1 MELTGKEQKY
11 SFLSHLEEFPN
22 VVVVRAFTKL
32 YAIPGVRLGYLVC
45 EQTLAEKDQIAAAG
59 VESFGIR
66 PKGRSRCNQRAGICC
81 TRCGLYT
88 DAKAV
93 FA

>member
-45 EQTLAEKDQIAAAG
+45 EQTLAEKIRLHCR
-59 VESFGIR
+59 SGIFR
-66 PKGRSRCNQRAGICC
+66 YSPKGQEPLQSKSRDMLHALC
-81 TRCGLYT
+81 LYT

>member
-45 EQTLAEKDQIAAAG
+45 EQTLQLPEWNLSVFA
-59 VESFGIR
+59 
-66 PKGRSRCNQRAGICC
+66 QRAGAAAIKEQGYVAALWLVYRRKGCFC
-81 TRCGLYT
+81 V
-88 DAKAV
+88 KN
-93 FA
+93 